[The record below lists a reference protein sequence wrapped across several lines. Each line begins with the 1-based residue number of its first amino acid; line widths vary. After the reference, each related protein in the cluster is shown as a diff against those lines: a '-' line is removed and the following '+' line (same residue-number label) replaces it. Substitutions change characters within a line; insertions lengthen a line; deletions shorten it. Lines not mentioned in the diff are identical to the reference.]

1 MFHAPTRRRPRLAG
15 ECASFA
21 PRRCRFVRQIAASVN
36 VRPLEERSPR
46 IASRL
51 PRRRHRGRLRPLRTI
66 QPRAGK
72 CALYEGRRI
81 GSNLDALV
89 PSAPSI
95 AAVSDGRG
103 IVEPSMS
110 RATRSAFKPV
120 MLASEAFGNF
130 LNTVH
135 AIRRSSR
142 PPTTEQIQPKGEKL
156 HVRRLVVKSRRKGRP
171 LGRRPTTPNSL
182 RRWSKMQTLAMRSTS
197 QTIVNHGRI
206 TVGTDNHASFQRF
219 HGSFAGCTR
228 SAIRRRRFPPEPP
241 FHRSSCRAQVARDA
255 RWPRTRRRL
264 LRQSLLRSRQKASMY
279 QHRRSLPGLRRSAY
293 HAMASATEG

>member
-1 MFHAPTRRRPRLAG
+1 VLYGWGRFLYRRPGA
-15 ECASFA
+15 FT
-21 PRRCRFVRQIAASVN
+21 
-36 VRPLEERSPR
+36 
-46 IASRL
+46 L
-51 PRRRHRGRLRPLRTI
+51 PI
-66 QPRAGK
+66 
-72 CALYEGRRI
+72 
-81 GSNLDALV
+81 
-89 PSAPSI
+89 
-95 AAVSDGRG
+95 
-103 IVEPSMS
+103 
-110 RATRSAFKPV
+110 
-120 MLASEAFGNF
+120 AFGNF

-241 FHRSSCRAQVARDA
+241 SIARHVALKLRAMRAGRVLGDDCCGNRSSV
-255 RWPRTRRRL
+255 PGKK
-264 LRQSLLRSRQKASMY
+264 RQCISIAVHYRV
-279 QHRRSLPGLRRSAY
+279 
-293 HAMASATEG
+293 